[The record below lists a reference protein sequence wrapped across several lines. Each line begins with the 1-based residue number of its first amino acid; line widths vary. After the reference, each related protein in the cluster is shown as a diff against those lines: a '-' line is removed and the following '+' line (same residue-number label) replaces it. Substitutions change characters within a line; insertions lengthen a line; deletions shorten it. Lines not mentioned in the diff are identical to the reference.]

1 MDISRELVDPCD
13 GSCEPPSRLVHSRPS
28 EESSFSRRLEAQEKK
43 RLIMDMFYGNSIQ
56 DHKIKARLQSTK
68 YVFCV
73 CFQGTLAETILQP
86 LPFLH
91 VLIAVAQL

>member
-1 MDISRELVDPCD
+1 MGAVNLPVDWSIPD
-13 GSCEPPSRLVHSRPS
+13 PLRKAPLAGGWKHR
-28 EESSFSRRLEAQEKK
+28 EKK

-56 DHKIKARLQSTK
+56 DHKIKAQLQSTK

-86 LPFLH
+86 LPFLP

>member
-43 RLIMDMFYGNSIQ
+43 RLIVDMFYGNSIQ
-56 DHKIKARLQSTK
+56 DHKIKAQLQSTK
-68 YVFCV
+68 YGMSSV
-73 CFQGTLAETILQP
+73 CASRAL
-86 LPFLH
+86 
-91 VLIAVAQL
+91 